1 MKCRASNARGG
12 FTLAEVAVTL
22 VIVGVALV
30 YILQGV
36 NTSYILAA
44 QTHNRKVARE
54 LAFLTLAQ
62 VDSGLFWEDIDDRM
76 FGNYAEEGYE
86 DWHWEVVCGDET
98 FSDELFEAEGGLQY
112 DYYRERERREEEDD
126 DDDELDETHEPFETV
141 RIRVTF
147 PKLGEFQNAIT
158 LERNIPWEQVYG
170 PEVESGAK
178 TPASPGEEPIE

>member
-1 MKCRASNARGG
+1 MKLRVPSARGG

-62 VDSGLFWEDIDDRM
+62 IESGLFWEDIDDRM

-98 FSDELFEAEGGLQY
+98 FSDELVEPYGGLQY

-126 DDDELDETHEPFETV
+126 DELEETHEPFETV
-141 RIRVTF
+141 RIRVSF
-147 PKLGEFQNAIT
+147 PKLGEFQNSIT
-158 LERNIPWEQVYG
+158 LERNVPWEQVYG
-170 PEVESGAK
+170 PDLEDAARPEGEAPQEPVE
-178 TPASPGEEPIE
+178 

>member
-1 MKCRASNARGG
+1 MRVPATSAHGG

-62 VDSGLFWEDIDDRM
+62 VESGLFWEDIDDRM

-98 FSDELFEAEGGLQY
+98 FSDELIEPYGGLQY
-112 DYYRERERREEEDD
+112 DYYRERERREEEE
-126 DDDELDETHEPFETV
+126 DDDELEDTHEPFESV

-147 PKLGEFQNAIT
+147 PKLGEFQNTIT

-170 PEVESGAK
+170 AELEDGV
-178 TPASPGEEPIE
+178 TPGSETQPEPIE